1 MSRFFKKKIESL
13 TVSQILKLANAK
25 LEEKGDSDALQDVKI
40 FDIQPVSTAKSS
52 DITFFTNPKYA
63 SALKTT
69 EAGACLIKAEHL
81 SLLNSNT
88 IPIITADPH
97 LAFALIIQEFYGSS
111 EIQMPSESKETF
123 ISASAKISAT
133 AKIGKNVKIFDNVVI
148 SENVE
153 IDDNSVIMP
162 NSFIGSGVKIGKNT
176 IIHDCTSIMFAIIGD
191 NSIIRSGAR
200 IGTSG
205 FGFVPNFKTG
215 EHFYVP
221 QIAGVIVGSRV
232 DVGANTVIDRG
243 CLEDTIIEDNVKL
256 DNLVHIGHGVHVK
269 SSCFIAAGAG
279 IAGSAEIGKFVFVG
293 GQVGIAPHTKIADFT
308 QITPQ
313 SGVIN
318 DVEIPKTVI
327 SGSPALPKLKWQ
339 KMQIKMQ
346 QLVSKKN

>member
-1 MSRFFKKKIESL
+1 MSKFFKKKIEFL
-13 TVSQILKLANAK
+13 TVSQVLKLTNAK
-25 LEEKGDSDALQDVKI
+25 LEEKVDADALQDIKI
-40 FDIQPVSTAKSS
+40 FDIKPVSTAKSS
-52 DITFFTNPKYA
+52 DITFFTNPKYT
-63 SALKTT
+63 SALKVT
-69 EAGACLIKAEHL
+69 EARACLVKAEHL
-81 SLLNSNT
+81 SFLNSNT

-97 LAFALIIQEFYGSS
+97 FAFALILQEFYGNS
-111 EIQMPSESKETF
+111 EIQMQEESKEAF
-123 ISASAKISAT
+123 ISTTAKIAAT

-153 IDDNSVIMP
+153 IDDNSIIMP
-162 NSFIGSGVKIGKNT
+162 NSFIGSGVKIGKNNT
-176 IIHDCTSIMFAIIGD
+176 IHDCTSIMFATIG
-191 NSIIRSGAR
+191 NNCIIRSGVR

-215 EHFYVP
+215 EHFYIP
-221 QIAGVIVGSRV
+221 QISGVIIGDKV
-232 DVGANTVIDRG
+232 DIGANTVIDRG

-318 DVEIPKTVI
+318 DVEMPKTVI